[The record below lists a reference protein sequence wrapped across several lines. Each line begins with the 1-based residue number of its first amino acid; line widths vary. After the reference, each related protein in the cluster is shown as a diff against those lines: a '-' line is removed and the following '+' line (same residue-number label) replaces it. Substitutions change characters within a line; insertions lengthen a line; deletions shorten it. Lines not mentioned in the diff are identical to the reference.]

1 MLAAKSVAAQ
11 IRRGNAVIVVHGID
25 YDGNGVYDDGLQRSD
40 LGNKR
45 PGEATDPAP
54 SGTVARAAQTTGTA
68 SSANSGAA
76 TVYSASLNVDV
87 SMSGPGGMICCYA
100 TPAGS
105 AANTS
110 LAERRT
116 VHVEAPI
123 ARLRQVASGGEASRT
138 PTHMS

>member
-1 MLAAKSVAAQ
+1 M
-11 IRRGNAVIVVHGID
+11 IVVHGID
-25 YDGNGVYDDGLQRSD
+25 YDGNGVYDGVLQRSD
-40 LGNKR
+40 LSNKL

-54 SGTVARAAQTTGTA
+54 CGTVARAAQTTGTA

-76 TVYSASLNVDV
+76 TVCSASLNADA

-100 TPAGS
+100 TPAGDATVAS

-116 VHVEAPI
+116 VHAEAPI
-123 ARLRQVASGGEASRT
+123 ARWRLVASGGEASRT